1 MGRDVYTPARRMSEH
16 YRQGDIECVDALRS
30 ALGVEG
36 FRGFCAG
43 NVIKYVWRYQRKGNP
58 EADLDKALQYLAWL
72 RDDLK

>member
-1 MGRDVYTPARRMSEH
+1 MSDPSNSEH
-16 YRQGDIECVDALRS
+16 YRQGDIQCIDALRS

-58 EADLDKALQYLAWL
+58 EADLDKAMQYLVWL